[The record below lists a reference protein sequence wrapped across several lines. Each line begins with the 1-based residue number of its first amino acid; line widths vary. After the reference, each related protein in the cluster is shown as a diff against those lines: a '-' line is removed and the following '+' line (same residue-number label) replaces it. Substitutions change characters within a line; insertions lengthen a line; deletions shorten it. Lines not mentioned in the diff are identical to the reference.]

1 MSSESGAPR
10 VPLQRGIRRTGMGR
24 EGTRRDNELTKIKAI
39 VGNDLSCLRFLF
51 ASNRVRVPP
60 WALQDAEIA
69 GGFAREN
76 GRVPLGCPFSSLRA
90 SEFARPGWQGRT
102 CPANGTRRGLAELSE
117 RILGTAFL
125 VFRHSALLRLA
136 LPLAE
141 FCELPL

>member
-60 WALQDAEIA
+60 WALMKLLKFFEVVRSSASASEIKSFRSA
-69 GGFAREN
+69 
-76 GRVPLGCPFSSLRA
+76 RA
-90 SEFARPGWQGRT
+90 SPPG
-102 CPANGTRRGLAELSE
+102 LH
-117 RILGTAFL
+117 
-125 VFRHSALLRLA
+125 FRA
-136 LPLAE
+136 
-141 FCELPL
+141 